1 MSYVWTCKCEGK
13 VHLPEE
19 QSLAWGRGLCEP
31 PRGPIESRES
41 RREPCKVSSQGQR
54 PEPTKSVR
62 MIAFTET
69 WVLAAAQVH
78 VCLSVLP
85 IPTASVFPASLGP
98 CDHSGPGLQGNKM
111 KAGLC
116 ILCPQQGWEAAQ
128 GLGGAALQALA
139 GVFRLILIL
148 GDGPGCSLAY
158 ITAVQTVHNIRPV

>member
-1 MSYVWTCKCEGK
+1 MSHREAPSRAAS
-13 VHLPEE
+13 PEE
-19 QSLAWGRGLCEP
+19 SLA
-31 PRGPIESRES
+31 
-41 RREPCKVSSQGQR
+41 KVSSQDQR
-54 PEPTKSVR
+54 PEPTKTVR
-62 MIAFTET
+62 MITFTET

-85 IPTASVFPASLGP
+85 IPTTSVFPASLGP
-98 CDHSGPGLQGNKM
+98 CDHSGPGRQSNKM

-128 GLGGAALQALA
+128 GLRGAALQALA

-158 ITAVQTVHNIRPV
+158 IMAVQTVHNIRPV